1 MGPANGFTSGAVP
14 YAAMPSASD
23 PSPDPTAAAPPARE
37 PTSLTSIER
46 GRPSYSWRYGQ
57 DRRLEMVRRFVDL
70 EDARILDV
78 GCGIGTYVRR
88 FRRFSDDV
96 HGIEVEP
103 ERVAEAS
110 TELPNIVLATGEAL
124 PYPDDQF
131 DLVFSNEVIEHV
143 DDDRRTAAE
152 MVRVT
157 RPGGSVIIFAP
168 NRLYPFE
175 THGAYFG
182 QRYVF
187 GNIPLVNWLPDPLR
201 ERFAPHVRAYTAQG
215 LRRLFSGQPVRLVHH
230 RAIYPGFDNVSAR
243 RPRLGSLLRR
253 ALYVAEN
260 TALHAFGLSHFLVL
274 RKRGAEPLPASSDR
288 SDDSGRSTAPRRP
301 GASRCGNGSDVK
313 LPDEETPMS
322 CSSDSTDA

>member
-1 MGPANGFTSGAVP
+1 MCRTVAP
-14 YAAMPSASD
+14 MPSL
-23 PSPDPTAAAPPARE
+23 PDQTSTSTPTDE
-37 PTSLTSIER
+37 PERTSSTSIER

-96 HGIEVEP
+96 HGIEVEA

-110 TELPNIVLATGEAL
+110 AELPNIVLAIGEDL
-124 PYPDDQF
+124 PYPDDHF

-157 RPGGSVIIFAP
+157 RPGGYIATFAP

-182 QRYVF
+182 KRYVF

-201 ERFAPHVRAYTAQG
+201 DRFAPHVRAYTMHG
-215 LRRLFSGQPVRLVHH
+215 LERLFAGAPVRLVHH
-230 RAIYPGFDNVSAR
+230 RVIYPGFDNVTAR
-243 RPRLGSLLRR
+243 WPLLGRLLRR
-253 ALYVAEN
+253 ALYFAEH
-260 TALHAFGLSHFLVL
+260 TPLHVFGLSHFLVL
-274 RKRGAEPLPASSDR
+274 RKKVDLD
-288 SDDSGRSTAPRRP
+288 
-301 GASRCGNGSDVK
+301 
-313 LPDEETPMS
+313 
-322 CSSDSTDA
+322 